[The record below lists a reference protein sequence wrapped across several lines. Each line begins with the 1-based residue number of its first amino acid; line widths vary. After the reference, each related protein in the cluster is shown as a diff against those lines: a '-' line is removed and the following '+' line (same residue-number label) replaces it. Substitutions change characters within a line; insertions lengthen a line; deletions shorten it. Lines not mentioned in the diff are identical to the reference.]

1 MSRSRAR
8 LAVAIAVALA
18 APACGRSSA
27 PEGKSIKVAGASDL
41 VFVMKEIESAFEAE
55 TGIQVT
61 FIPGSSGKLATQI
74 KQGAP
79 FDVYLSANI
88 KYVDDVIASGEC
100 LADTRALYAQGRLVI
115 WTRPEAPPPPDGV
128 AGLVDGQWA
137 RIAIANPEH
146 APYGMAAKQALTRA
160 GVWDQVKGR
169 LVYGS
174 NIVDTMRLAESGNAD
189 VSLIALALAI
199 KSKGHHVAVPQDS
212 HEPIDQGMVACKAGH
227 EPAARK
233 FVDFMRSARGRDLLQ
248 SYGFGLPP
256 P

>member
-1 MSRSRAR
+1 MGRTFAR
-8 LAVAIAVALA
+8 LIVLGAIA
-18 APACGRSSA
+18 APGCGKSSS
-27 PEGKSIKVAGASDL
+27 PEGESIKVAGASDL
-41 VFVMKEIESAFEAE
+41 VFVMKEIEPAFEAE

-61 FIPGSSGKLATQI
+61 FIAGSSGKLATQI
-74 KQGAP
+74 KEGAP
-79 FDVYLSANI
+79 FDVYMSANI

-100 LADTRALYAQGRLVI
+100 LADTRGLYAQGRLVL
-115 WTRPEAPPPPDGV
+115 WTGPESPPPPDGV
-128 AGLVDGQWA
+128 AGLADARWA

-160 GVWDQVKGR
+160 GIWDQLKPR

-174 NIVDTMRLAESGNAD
+174 NIVDTMRLAETGNAD

-199 KSKGHHVAVPQDS
+199 KSKGHHVAVPEDS
-212 HEPIDQGMVACKAGH
+212 HDPIDQGMVACKAGH
-227 EPAARK
+227 EPAARR
-233 FVDFMRSARGRDLLQ
+233 FVEFVRSARGRDLLK